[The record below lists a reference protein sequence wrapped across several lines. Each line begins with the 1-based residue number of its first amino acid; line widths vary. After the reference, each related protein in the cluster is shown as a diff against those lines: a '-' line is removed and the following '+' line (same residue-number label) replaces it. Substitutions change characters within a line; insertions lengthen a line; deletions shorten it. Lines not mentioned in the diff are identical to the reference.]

1 MVLDILISQIMAY
14 LKFLPLF
21 AFFSLGIFSN
31 NIDMRD
37 EAIEAR
43 ILPLGNACMQGDDCG
58 VSTSGPGYKVS
69 LIKTSSPSEPAASGS
84 ENEHIVKMLNAG
96 ADGVMVFEP
105 AALKIKKGDTVVFK
119 SVDPGHN
126 TVSAPNLIPSGAMPW
141 ESIQGQDF
149 SVTFDTEGV
158 YVYQCTPHLV
168 MAMIG
173 LIQVGEATNLSEIK
187 SNLGPFQGL
196 IALNQDRLDKYFSQL
211 ESL

>member
-1 MVLDILISQIMAY
+1 MKY
-14 LKFLPLF
+14 LKHLPFL
-21 AFFSLGIFSN
+21 FFSMVISSN

-43 ILPLGNACMQGDDCG
+43 IMPLGNACMQGEDCG
-58 VSTSGPGYKVS
+58 ISTSGPGYKVS
-69 LIKTSSPSEPAASGS
+69 LVKTASLSEPAASGS

-105 AALKIKKGDTVVFK
+105 AALKIKKGDTVIFK

-126 TVSAPNLIPSGAMPW
+126 SVSAPNLIPSGATPW

-173 LIQVGEATNLSEIK
+173 LIQVGEATNLAEIK
-187 SNLGPFQGL
+187 SNLGRFQTM
-196 IALNQDRLDKYFSQL
+196 IALIQVRRDKYFSL
-211 ESL
+211 YE

>member
-1 MVLDILISQIMAY
+1 MAY
-14 LKFLPLF
+14 LKFLTIF
-21 AFFSLGIFSN
+21 FFFSLGIFSN

-43 ILPLGNACMQGDDCG
+43 ITPLGSACMQGGDCG
-58 VSTSGPGYKVS
+58 ISTSGPGYKVS

-126 TVSAPNLIPSGAMPW
+126 TVSAPNLIPSGATPW
-141 ESIQGQDF
+141 ESVQGQDF
-149 SVTFDTEGV
+149 SITFDTEGV

>member
-14 LKFLPLF
+14 LKLLPLF

-96 ADGVMVFEP
+96 ADGVM
-105 AALKIKKGDTVVFK
+105 D
-119 SVDPGHN
+119 SD
-126 TVSAPNLIPSGAMPW
+126 
-141 ESIQGQDF
+141 
-149 SVTFDTEGV
+149 
-158 YVYQCTPHLV
+158 
-168 MAMIG
+168 
-173 LIQVGEATNLSEIK
+173 
-187 SNLGPFQGL
+187 
-196 IALNQDRLDKYFSQL
+196 
-211 ESL
+211 

>member
-1 MVLDILISQIMAY
+1 MVIS
-14 LKFLPLF
+14 
-21 AFFSLGIFSN
+21 SN

-43 ILPLGNACMQGDDCG
+43 IMPLGNACMQGEDCG
-58 VSTSGPGYKVS
+58 ISTSGPGYKVS
-69 LIKTSSPSEPAASGS
+69 LVKTASPSEPAASGS

-105 AALKIKKGDTVVFK
+105 AALKIKKGDTVIFK

-126 TVSAPNLIPSGAMPW
+126 SVSAPNLIPSGATPW

-173 LIQVGEATNLSEIK
+173 LIQVGEATNLAEIK
-187 SNLGPFQGL
+187 SNLGPFQSL